1 MKQKSPPPKEK
12 KYLSREQIADL
23 GQEKINIPLLRNK
36 PKKKEEEKIK
46 NNKESMAKNLSNYT
60 RNSLL
65 QIAKDNGIPQKNSET
80 KQNLLE
86 RLYQL
91 DPTKIL
97 WNNYEKLKRQPKNK

>member
-1 MKQKSPPPKEK
+1 MKPKPSPPKGNKQEEIANRLKE
-12 KYLSREQIADL
+12 YS
-23 GQEKINIPLLRNK
+23 
-36 PKKKEEEKIK
+36 
-46 NNKESMAKNLSNYT
+46 

-65 QIAKDNGIPQKNSET
+65 QIAKDNGISQKNSET

-97 WNNYEKLKRQPKNK
+97 WNNYEKLKRQPKK